1 VLAVVWLG
9 AGLAAV
15 LFGFTHHLRIGLL
28 VGPLAIIYGGLWARV
43 TWTGRR
49 LEWPAHR
56 R

>member
-1 VLAVVWLG
+1 VLWLAGG
-9 AGLAAV
+9 AAAV
-15 LFGFTHHLRIGLL
+15 FLGFTGHLRLGVLL
-28 VGPLAIIYGGLWARV
+28 GPLAIIYGSLWVRV